1 MPTRC
6 CCPPRN
12 SFWERSANAPSFI
25 RSSSAD
31 GRSRARGLG
40 RWPAQLPNIYGLV
53 SVSITSYS
61 GFQLRVQERGAF
73 GVRRAL
79 AALVFT
85 QRKAARARRTP
96 NAPRR
101 RAAYPFRKGYKLL
114 ITAVAFR

>member
-1 MPTRC
+1 MKHYAKDHKKYTRRQHR
-6 CCPPRN
+6 PDEKLIALA
-12 SFWERSANAPSFI
+12 FDVTGIEVQA
-25 RSSSAD
+25 
-31 GRSRARGLG
+31 G
-40 RWPAQLPNIYGLV
+40 
-53 SVSITSYS
+53 SYS

-101 RAAYPFRKGYKLL
+101 RSAYPFRKGCKFMS
-114 ITAVAFR
+114 AAQSR